1 MNWTDALEL
10 AKKDQDKFI
19 TRGEKIVKR
28 FRDERDAA
36 STSSAEKKY
45 NILWSN
51 VKTLFPAVYAKKPK
65 AEVERRYKDADPVAR
80 TASQILER
88 ALQYEIDHYPDYDSS
103 LRGSILDR
111 LLPGRGVVWIRFEEG
126 EQVTDD
132 VQEPQDA
139 PSLLGMA
146 LAPQKPIDPKGY
158 ECTPCDYV
166 FWKDF
171 RHSPARTWE
180 EVTWVARRVYM
191 TKEEVVARFGEEFAD
206 VPLSH
211 EPIGVDK
218 EMTSREEM
226 KKAKVWE
233 IWDKATKEVVW
244 HCEGYSKDDL
254 DRRPDPLGLD
264 GFFPCP
270 KPLFATL
277 TTDTLIPVADYAEY
291 QDQAAELDDLT
302 QRIAM
307 LVKAVKAVGV
317 YDASQSGIQRLMQE
331 GVDNTLIPVET
342 WGQFAT
348 AGGLKGTV
356 DMLPM
361 DMVVKALNELYMAKD
376 KCKQEIYELTGMS
389 DIIRGATN
397 ALETATAQQIKSQFS
412 SLRLKET
419 QQDVARF
426 ASDLLRM
433 KAQVMAT
440 LYRPEVLIAMS
451 GIEQTEDAQLA
462 PQAIALL
469 RNDSMRC
476 YRIEVA
482 SDSLVELDEVTEK
495 ASRVEF
501 LQAAGS
507 FLQQAV
513 QAVQT
518 VPEMAPLMG
527 EMLMFGVRAFKASRP
542 IEAAFEQAIQKLNAP
557 QQPKPDPEQMKLQ
570 AQMQGKQAEV
580 AANAQIAEMQAKYK
594 AEADAADR
602 AQEAQ
607 LEQMRARMQAEVD
620 NNRQRSE
627 ADQQALKIQH
637 EAQLAALKAQFDSER
652 HDREMAFEKWKFE
665 QQIAWDR
672 EKAELDAA
680 TKVQVANMSAAVK
693 TNDPATQASTREI
706 ASEVTQAPDFTPIVQ
721 AAEQISQAAAL
732 ISKPKKRTIVRDADG
747 KATGMI
753 EE

>member
-1 MNWTDALEL
+1 MNWGEHLEL
-10 AKKDQDKFI
+10 AKKDQEKFI

-28 FRDERDAA
+28 FRDERDSA
-36 STSSAEKKY
+36 STSSSEKKY

-51 VKTLFPAVYAKKPK
+51 VKTLFPAVYARKPK
-65 AEVERRYKDADPVAR
+65 AEVERRFKDADPVGR

-88 ALQYEIDHYPDYDSS
+88 ALQYEIDHYADYDSS

-111 LLPGRGVVWIRFEEG
+111 LLPGRGVVWVRFEEG
-126 EQVTDD
+126 EQITDD
-132 VQEPQDA
+132 VQAGEGE
-139 PSLLGMA
+139 SLLGL
-146 LAPQKPIDPKGY
+146 LAAPAQPIDPKGY

-191 TKEEVVARFGEEFAD
+191 TKEEVVARFGADFAD

-211 EPIGVDK
+211 EPIGIDK
-218 EMTSREEM
+218 DITSRDEM

-233 IWDKATKEVVW
+233 IWDKATKEVIW
-244 HCEGYSKDDL
+244 HCEGYAEDL

-264 GFFPCP
+264 SFFPCP

-307 LVKAVKAVGV
+307 LTKAVKAVGV
-317 YDASQSGIQRLMQE
+317 YDASQTGVQRLLQE
-331 GVDNTLIPVET
+331 GVDNTLIPVEN
-342 WGQFAT
+342 WGAFSSS
-348 AGGLKGTV
+348 GGLKGTV

-433 KAQVMAT
+433 KAQVMSD

-451 GIEQTEDAQLA
+451 GIDQTEDAQYA
-462 PQAIALL
+462 QQAIELL

-482 SDSLVELDEVTEK
+482 TDSMVELDEQAEK

-542 IEAAFEQAIQKLNAP
+542 IEAAFEQAVQKLNAP

-570 AQMQGKQAEV
+570 AQMQLEQVKLQAQAQSKQADIQASAEI
-580 AANAQIAEMQAKYK
+580 AAMQAKFK

-607 LEQMRARMQAEVD
+607 LEQMRAQMQAQVD
-620 NNRQRSE
+620 TNRQRSE
-627 ADQQALKIQH
+627 AEQQALKVQN
-637 EAQLAALKAQFDSER
+637 EAQLAQVKAQYAD
-652 HDREMAFEKWKFE
+652 
-665 QQIAWDR
+665 QQHARDMEFQRW
-672 EKAELDAA
+672 KAELDAA
-680 TKVQVANMSAAVK
+680 TRIQVANISSKAKVD
-693 TNDPATQASTREI
+693 DPATQAATREV
-706 ASEVTQAPDFTPIVQ
+706 ATEVTQPDFSPILQ
-721 AAEQISQAAAL
+721 AAEQMSQAAAL
-732 ISKPKKRTIVRDADG
+732 ISKPKKRTIVRDKDG